1 MSSAEKARQLLSELG
16 KSSESARETIRKWF
30 TDETRWENVGL
41 RVTNGVDEAIA
52 FHDQYDDED
61 GLETIEANILNIVE
75 DGNKVLM
82 ERTDTMRRR
91 NGSLIASFPVMS
103 FMEFDGDKIV
113 QWRDYF
119 DTVPWMSPRA

>member
-1 MSSAEKARQLLSELG
+1 MSNTDKARQLLSELG
-16 KSSESARETIRKWF
+16 QSSESARQTIRKWF
-30 TDETRWENVGL
+30 TEETRWENVGL
-41 RVTNGVDEAIA
+41 RVTNGIDEAIA

-61 GLETIEANILNIVE
+61 GLETIEANITTIVE

-91 NGSLIASFPVMS
+91 DGSLIASFPVMS
-103 FMEFDGDKIV
+103 IFEFEGDKVV

-119 DTVPWMSPRA
+119 DTVPWMQPRT